1 MSFEPGPSFGSP
13 LRCLVLIS
21 LRREPKAKRA
31 AGDQPSVGRLTD
43 EARSVLMPSGEPN
56 NNVVRKSSDVG
67 RLSQD
72 QVAAIMAGGGG
83 EGDHR
88 KTSDVGRL
96 THEQVKTM
104 ENAKE
109 INCAT
114 TNVLQYV
121 QKYI

>member
-1 MSFEPGPSFGSP
+1 
-13 LRCLVLIS
+13 
-21 LRREPKAKRA
+21 
-31 AGDQPSVGRLTD
+31 
-43 EARSVLMPSGEPN
+43 MPSGEPN

-104 ENAKE
+104 ENSKE